1 MAAKSPTRYQP
12 RRAKGTTE
20 THHLITYILL
30 PAIPLVLLGLF
41 HLLSRSRSAMDWL
54 IRYVTN
60 PYKRGMSWLMSW
72 IPISVAELCYGIA
85 IVAGILFLVR
95 TIVLLIRRS
104 GRLAR
109 LARRLIVLA
118 SAFLIFYTGYTY
130 LWGANFY
137 GTTFAQQAELV
148 DRGATA
154 EELYQLTSSF
164 ALEANHLATTMVR
177 DENGVFTAEVK
188 DIFADSGEIYDGISE
203 EYPFLAGYS
212 RTPKSMITSRLFS
225 YMGFTGFYFPFTGES
240 TLNVDAPICLL
251 PATVA
256 HELSHQRGV
265 ANEDEA
271 NFVAILTCLRSDNE
285 IYQYSGCLLGYIHLS
300 NALYKADK
308 ALWQQVYDTL
318 NDSVL
323 ADLNDNNSYWSAI
336 GSTSAGATATEV
348 SSSLYTSF
356 ASGYGEEDVMQKYEA
371 CVDLLV
377 AYYFDGQ

>member
-1 MAAKSPTRYQP
+1 
-12 RRAKGTTE
+12 
-20 THHLITYILL
+20 
-30 PAIPLVLLGLF
+30 VLLGLF
-41 HLLSRSRSAMDWL
+41 HLLNRSQSAMDWL
-54 IRYVTN
+54 IQHITN
-60 PYKRGMSWLMSW
+60 PYKQGVSWLMSW

-85 IVAGILFLVR
+85 IVAGVWFLVR
-95 TIVLLIRRS
+95 TIVLLIRRP
-104 GRLAR
+104 GRLGR
-109 LARRLIVLA
+109 LVRRIIALV
-118 SAFLIFYTGYTY
+118 SAVLIFYTGYTY

-137 GTTFAQQAELV
+137 GTTFAQQAGLE

-154 EELYQLTSSF
+154 VELFQLTSAF
-164 ALEANHLATTMVR
+164 AEEANQLASSMNR
-177 DENGVFTAEVK
+177 DENGVFTATVSE
-188 DIFADSGEIYDGISE
+188 IYADSQDIYAGISQ
-203 EYPFLAGYS
+203 EYPFLSGYS

-271 NFVAILTCLRSDNE
+271 NFVAILTCLRSENE
-285 IYQYSGCLLGYIHLS
+285 MYRYSGCLLGYIHLS

-308 ALWQQVYDTL
+308 SLWQQVYDTL
-318 NDSVL
+318 DDSVL
-323 ADLNDNNSYWSAI
+323 ADLNDNNSYWSEI
-336 GSTSAGATATEV
+336 GSTSAGAKATEV

-377 AYYFDGQ
+377 AYYFDGE